1 MGGGG
6 SRDER
11 GLSQDCLNQNC
22 RLGTSWRH
30 KANSV
35 ESAIIPINETRV
47 HWFYAYIQ
55 FPSATDASPAIR
67 IKLTESYGTPLDI
80 LHQQGHDFK
89 KQCLKRIK
97 SWSLE
102 IMRGRSPGIK
112 CEVALYASTH
122 KTQFDGT
129 GCCFFLFGN
138 MICEGLGLMARVS
151 THLVES
157 IRIWMEVLCWMS
169 GDLTIE
175 LSSQQVEQ
183 AQTFL
188 TAAMVI
194 EQVEGTYA
202 VQMHAEYQQ
211 LNMCTAHP

>member
-1 MGGGG
+1 
-6 SRDER
+6 
-11 GLSQDCLNQNC
+11 
-22 RLGTSWRH
+22 
-30 KANSV
+30 
-35 ESAIIPINETRV
+35 
-47 HWFYAYIQ
+47 
-55 FPSATDASPAIR
+55 
-67 IKLTESYGTPLDI
+67 
-80 LHQQGHDFK
+80 
-89 KQCLKRIK
+89 
-97 SWSLE
+97 
-102 IMRGRSPGIK
+102 
-112 CEVALYASTH
+112 
-122 KTQFDGT
+122 
-129 GCCFFLFGN
+129 